1 MTLFGSQFSAAFA
14 EVILVLNAI
23 IVSIVLVVAF
33 WDQSASACAKVRQ
46 YASATLAFLIA
57 HIRPRHR

>member
-33 WDQSASACAKVRQ
+33 CDQIASACAKMRH
-46 YASATLAFLIA
+46 YASAMLVFLIT
-57 HIRPRHR
+57 HIRPRRR